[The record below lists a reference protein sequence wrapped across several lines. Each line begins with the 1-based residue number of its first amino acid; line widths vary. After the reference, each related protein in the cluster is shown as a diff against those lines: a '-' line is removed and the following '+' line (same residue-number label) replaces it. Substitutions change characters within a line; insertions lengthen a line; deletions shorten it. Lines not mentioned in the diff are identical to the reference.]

1 MQIVMMDLAV
11 LAEDAAANNNNKKKK
26 VSLNET
32 I

>member
-11 LAEDAAANNNNKKKK
+11 LAEDAAANNNKEKK

>member
-1 MQIVMMDLAV
+1 MQIVMMDLAALV
-11 LAEDAAANNNNKKKK
+11 VDAAVNSKTKKE

>member
-11 LAEDAAANNNNKKKK
+11 LAEDAAANNKKKK

>member
-11 LAEDAAANNNNKKKK
+11 QAEDAAANNNKKKK

>member
-11 LAEDAAANNNNKKKK
+11 LAEDAAANNNKKKK

>member
-11 LAEDAAANNNNKKKK
+11 QAEDAANNKKKK